1 MRHFCHLPEATRSA
15 LFEVPPS
22 EFTRASAAE
31 LLANGLGAT
40 LYCPATRDDLARR
53 IAKVAAKGVSSM
65 VLCLED
71 SVPDDAVGVGEQN
84 LVRALRVHQDGGHLA
99 PLLFVRVRSAEQITS
114 LSRRLGP
121 ALASLT
127 GFVLP
132 KFGRDGGTA
141 YLEAIS
147 AASAS
152 HGHRLFAMP
161 VLESANLAHAETRV
175 GELDWIRRT
184 CEAHREQV
192 LAVRIGA
199 TDLSGVYG
207 LRRPKEMTI
216 YDVRVV
222 SAAIGDIVNVLGRAD
237 GGFTVTGPV
246 WEYYNAQE
254 RIFRP
259 TLRQTLFE
267 DHHATELRARLLSRD
282 MDGLIRE
289 VELDKANG
297 LTGKTVIHPTHV
309 PVVHALLVVSHEE
322 YADAADVVAAQATG
336 GASAS
341 GYRNKMNESKPHLA
355 WARRTMLRAKL
366 FGVARA
372 DVAFVDVLAASLLA

>member
-199 TDLSGVYG
+199 TDLSGQG
-207 LRRPKEMTI
+207 DDHLRRAG
-216 YDVRVV
+216 RVGRDRRHRQRV
-222 SAAIGDIVNVLGRAD
+222 GSGGRRLHGDRPGLGVLQRPGAD
-237 GGFTVTGPV
+237 LP
-246 WEYYNAQE
+246 
-254 RIFRP
+254 
-259 TLRQTLFE
+259 
-267 DHHATELRARLLSRD
+267 
-282 MDGLIRE
+282 
-289 VELDKANG
+289 
-297 LTGKTVIHPTHV
+297 
-309 PVVHALLVVSHEE
+309 
-322 YADAADVVAAQATG
+322 ADAAPDPVRRSPRHRTPGPVAQ
-336 GASAS
+336 
-341 GYRNKMNESKPHLA
+341 P
-355 WARRTMLRAKL
+355 
-366 FGVARA
+366 
-372 DVAFVDVLAASLLA
+372 